1 MDNNVTIDQIFEMI
15 NWDNDKKTQLIG
27 IEKAKS
33 IINLSVLF
41 QPMESKSVW
50 ENCAIII
57 SSKTNEQLKPYVISM
72 FEWLQDMNWP
82 GADIVFKR
90 LLNMPF
96 DMIQLPYNIVLNTAK
111 KSGDYVW
118 LEVLTDFIK
127 EYKAFNELNL

>member
-1 MDNNVTIDQIFEMI
+1 MDDKITIDQIFEMI
-15 NWDNDKKTQLIG
+15 SWDSEKKTQLIG

-41 QPMESKSVW
+41 QPTESKSVW

-82 GADIVFKR
+82 GANIIFNR
-90 LLNMPF
+90 LLQMPF
-96 DMIQLPYNIVLNTAK
+96 DMLELPYKTVYKMAEKNDDIIWITVLQ
-111 KSGDYVW
+111 
-118 LEVLTDFIK
+118 DFT
-127 EYKAFNELNL
+127 KAHLLNSHHG

>member
-1 MDNNVTIDQIFEMI
+1 MDDKITIDQIFEMI

-41 QPMESKSVW
+41 QPIESKSVW

-90 LLNMPF
+90 LLKMPF
-96 DMIQLPYNIVLNTAK
+96 DMIQSPYNIVLNTAQ

-118 LEVLTDFIK
+118 LNVLKDFIK
-127 EYKAFNELNL
+127 MYKACNKLN